1 MDKRYQVFVSST
13 YEDLKEERN
22 EVMKALLEID
32 CIPTA
37 MELFPAADED
47 SWSLIKRVIEECDY
61 YVLIVGGRYGSV
73 ASDGI
78 GYTEREYRYAVE
90 QKKPHIVFLPENPVA
105 IQVGNTDQDEQK
117 RIKLDAF
124 IECVKKDRHYKT
136 WRNPYDLSGVV
147 SRSISQLK
155 KTHPTIGWVRA
166 DQISDEAKSEI
177 MRLQSKVENLQD
189 QLEKFKTSPLD
200 DNDLAFGESSFTLT
214 YIVNFNSS
222 ALRRYGEKGFKKIE
236 RQITFT
242 WDEIFLAMASCL
254 TVPLPVITSKNQM
267 AKLCQ
272 RKDAE
277 YIEELQEC
285 HESEGTRLT
294 SISLHPDTFVIIK
307 IQFLTLGLIEEFSE
321 RPQLTDSKKILW
333 RLTPK
338 GMLYLSN
345 LVTQKKS
352 INGNVLSL

>member
-105 IQVGNTDQDEQK
+105 IQVRNTDQDEQK

-200 DNDLAFGESSFTLT
+200 DNDLAFGKSSFTLT
-214 YIVNFNSS
+214 YIVKFSSCNSS
-222 ALRRYGEKGFKKIE
+222 TPRRYGEKGFKKIE

-254 TVPLPVITSKNQM
+254 TVPLPVITSQNQM

-277 YIEELQEC
+277 YIEELQEH

-294 SISLHPDTFVIIK
+294 SISLHPDTLNVIK
-307 IQFLTLGLIEEFSE
+307 FQFISLGLIEEILE
-321 RPQLTDSKKILW
+321 QPTLTTSKKILW
-333 RLTPK
+333 RLTSK
-338 GMLYLSN
+338 GMLYLSK
-345 LVTQKKS
+345 LVTQKKA
-352 INGNVLSL
+352 